1 MDRISKKIQEV
12 KKNSNNSEEMMA
24 LVHRALLHYKN
35 KTTDQAKGIMTMPIE
50 AYINEERYLKEKD
63 RIYKKLPLALC
74 LSKEVPENQTYRA
87 MNVIDT
93 PVLITRGQDS
103 KVRAFLNVCRHR
115 GSKICEEGSGK
126 TRVFS
131 CPYHAWVYN
140 HKGELTGLYGEETF
154 GKIDREK
161 FGLIELECEENA
173 GFIWV
178 ILTPGKELNITS
190 WLGDFGPELESLNL
204 KDWYIFDQRE
214 LQGPGWK
221 VALDG
226 YLEAYH
232 HNQLHGKTVG
242 KHTVGN
248 LLVLDTYGPHQR
260 LTFGRKS
267 LGSLEETPESE
278 WQPLENIRLIHSGFP
293 NLSVSGVLGDHCLV
307 SQIFPGNTPYTT
319 TTRQTI
325 LSAKKPKTKEE
336 IAYSKNFSDMVL
348 QAVKDEDYKIGME
361 IQSNIKKLGDNN
373 FVYGKNEPAVQN
385 YHNWIKRFMKSQ
397 GTAW

>member
-35 KTTDQAKGIMTMPIE
+35 KTTDQAKSIMTMPIE

-115 GSKICEEGSGK
+115 GSKICEEGS
-126 TRVFS
+126 
-131 CPYHAWVYN
+131 
-140 HKGELTGLYGEETF
+140 